1 MLQYRCNSNIYVS
14 LYNMETISILFFAL
28 ASFVGIEE
36 SRILSRK
43 ATVAIDPVHQTFEV
57 VQEDLFSIV
66 VTEEDSI
73 ATIKELQLIM
83 DVEKNPENNDSSSV
97 VIESVSLQRQGNQLH
112 ATLKGRYTDVK
123 ALREAG
129 IYVDNAGF
137 SMINIPE
144 WNIRSTDAALK
155 GNYWEWPA
163 NKKVTFML
171 EAFENIPADYLPY
184 RHSVLPYWDDAQ
196 TNANK

>member
-1 MLQYRCNSNIYVS
+1 
-14 LYNMETISILFFAL
+14 METIGILFFAL

-66 VTEEDSI
+66 MTEEDRI

-83 DVEKNPENNDSSSV
+83 DVEKNPEKNDSSSV
-97 VIESVSLQRQGNQLH
+97 VIESVSLQRQGDQLH
-112 ATLKGRYTDVK
+112 ATLKGRYTDVN

-129 IYVDNAGF
+129 IYVDNTGF

-155 GNYWEWPA
+155 ENYWEWPA
-163 NKKVTFML
+163 NKKVTLML
-171 EAFENIPADYLPY
+171 EAFENIPTDYLPY